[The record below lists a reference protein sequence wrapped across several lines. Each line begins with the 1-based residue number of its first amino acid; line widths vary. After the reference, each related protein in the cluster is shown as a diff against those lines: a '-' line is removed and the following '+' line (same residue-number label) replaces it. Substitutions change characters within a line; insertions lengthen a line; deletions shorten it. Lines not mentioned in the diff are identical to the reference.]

1 VNKYARPLSPFWI
14 YRWRHTFFNL
24 SIIHRATGVFLAIGL
39 MGSVYVLTS
48 LASGQHS
55 YAIALN
61 VLTYRITKVFLIGLS
76 WSMFYHLLCG
86 LRHLVFDVGCGF
98 EKKTAR
104 LTGWVVVV
112 GATALT
118 VIYCAWFARKHGA

>member
-1 VNKYARPLSPFWI
+1 MPLSPFWI

-24 SIIHRATGVFLAIGL
+24 SFIHRATGIFLAIGL
-39 MGSVYVLTS
+39 VGSIYVLTS

-55 YAIALN
+55 YAIALD
-61 VLTYRITKVFLIGLS
+61 VITHPVTKVFLIGLS

-86 LRHLVFDVGCGF
+86 LRHLVFDVGYGF

-104 LTGWVVVV
+104 ATGWVVVV
-112 GATALT
+112 GATALA
-118 VIYCAWFARKHGA
+118 VICCTWIALKHRT

>member
-1 VNKYARPLSPFWI
+1 MPLSPFWI
-14 YRWRHTFFNL
+14 YRWRYTFFNL
-24 SIIHRATGVFLAIGL
+24 SIIHRATGIFLVAGL
-39 MGSVYVLTS
+39 LGSVYVLTS
-48 LASGQHS
+48 LALGQRS

-61 VLTYRITKVFLIGLS
+61 VLTYPVTKVFLIGLS

-86 LRHLVFDVGCGF
+86 LRHLVLDAGYGY

-104 LTGWVVVV
+104 ATGWVVVV

-118 VIYCAWFARKHGA
+118 VIYCTWFAIKHGV

>member
-1 VNKYARPLSPFWI
+1 LNKYANPLSPFWI

-24 SIIHRATGVFLAIGL
+24 SIIHRATGMFLAIGL
-39 MGSVYVLTS
+39 TGSVFVLTS
-48 LASGQHS
+48 LASGQRN
-55 YAIALN
+55 YAID
-61 VLTYRITKVFLIGLS
+61 VKILTYPVTKLFLIGLS

-86 LRHLVFDVGCGF
+86 LRHLVLDAGYGY

-104 LTGWVVVV
+104 ATGWAVVV

-118 VIYCAWFARKHGA
+118 VIYCALFALKHRA